1 VLTAVGIESVT
12 GFDGE
17 YFVLHTD
24 ASQVPQALAHL
35 RQYEAERNRPAPPP
49 LPPMRLFPHAWVGC
63 LLYVLVLLGVATA
76 ISRGLWRLD
85 AFELG
90 ALDGERMQRGEWWR
104 AFTALTLHVDPAHL
118 ALNLGSGAW
127 FGYLAGRQLAVGTAW
142 LLIVLGAAIANL
154 LEGSLASPA
163 HRAVGASTAVFTALG
178 LLAAHSWRERYALP
192 QRWVRRWGP
201 LIAGVILLGWLGSG
215 GSDGSDPF
223 SPVDA
228 SGGETDLVAHAG
240 GFVIGALLG
249 AAAAM
254 PGVRRALE
262 RVPQWLA
269 GALALASVCV
279 AWWMA
284 LRG

>member
-1 VLTAVGIESVT
+1 MLTAVGIESVT

-24 ASQVPQALAHL
+24 ASQAPQALAHL
-35 RQYEAERNRPAPPP
+35 RQYEAERNRPAPAPP
-49 LPPMRLFPHAWVGC
+49 PPPRLFPHAWIGC
-63 LLYVLVLLGVATA
+63 VIYVLVLLGVANA

-104 AFTALTLHVDPAHL
+104 AFTALTLHVDAAHL

-142 LLIVLGAAIANL
+142 VLIVLGAAMANL
-154 LEGSLASPA
+154 LEGLLGSPA
-163 HRAVGASTAVFTALG
+163 HRAVGASTAVFAALG
-178 LLAAHSWRERYALP
+178 LIAAHSWRERYALP

-201 LIAGVILLGWLGSG
+201 LVAGIILLGWLGSG
-215 GSDGSDPF
+215 GGDISTPF

-228 SGGETDLVAHAG
+228 SGGKTDLVAHAG

-254 PGVRRALE
+254 PNVKRALE
-262 RVPQWLA
+262 RVPQWLS
-269 GALALASVCV
+269 GAIALGCVCG
-279 AWWMA
+279 AWGMA